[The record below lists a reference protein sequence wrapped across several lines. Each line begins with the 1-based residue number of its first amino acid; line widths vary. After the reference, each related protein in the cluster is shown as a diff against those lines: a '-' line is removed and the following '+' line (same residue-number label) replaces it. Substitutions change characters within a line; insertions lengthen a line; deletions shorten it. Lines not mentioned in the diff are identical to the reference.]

1 MENKYTFNA
10 VANEYEKFR
19 PTYPKELFQ
28 DIIQYSQ
35 IEKNDRILE
44 IGCGTGQAT
53 SGLVD
58 LGYEH
63 LTCVELGKN
72 LADLTTEKFKHRK
85 SINVINAAF
94 EEWEDRAESYRLAI
108 SATAFHF
115 IQPEIGYPKVSKL
128 LKTKGTAAFFWTV
141 HVPSFDG
148 IYTAIREC
156 YQRYAPQLDDIKKPL
171 PDEVINERLKI
182 TEQTN
187 LYDEL
192 AVKEYKWFQ
201 EFTSEQFISFLNTH
215 SGHRLLADNIRI
227 SLFNEIKDVID
238 QYGGVINKPHLV
250 ALFLARKKS

>member
-1 MENKYTFNA
+1 MENKHTFNA

-19 PTYPKELFQ
+19 PSYPSELFQ
-28 DIIQYSQ
+28 GIIQYSL
-35 IEKNDRILE
+35 IEKHDRILE

-63 LTCVELGKN
+63 ITCVELGKN
-72 LADLTTEKFKHRK
+72 LADITTEKFKHIK
-85 SINVINAAF
+85 SINVINSAF
-94 EEWEDRAESYRLAI
+94 EDWEGREESYSLAI

-128 LKTKGTAAFFWTV
+128 LKNKGSAAFFWTV
-141 HVPSFDG
+141 HEPSFDE
-148 IYTAIREC
+148 IYSAIRDC
-156 YQRYAPQLDDIKKPL
+156 YQRYAPQLDDINKPS

-187 LYDEL
+187 LFDEL
-192 AVKEYKWFQ
+192 AVKEYRWFQ
-201 EFTSEQFISFLNTH
+201 EYTSEQFISFLNTH
-215 SGHRLLADNIRI
+215 SGHRLLAEDIRE

-238 QYGGVINKPHLV
+238 QYGGVISKPHLV
-250 ALFLARKKS
+250 ALFLARKK